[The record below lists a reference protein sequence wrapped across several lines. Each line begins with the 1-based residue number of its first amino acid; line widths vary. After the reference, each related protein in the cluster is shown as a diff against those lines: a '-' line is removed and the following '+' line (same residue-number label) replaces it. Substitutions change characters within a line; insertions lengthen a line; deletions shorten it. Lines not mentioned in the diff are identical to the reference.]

1 MVKTPK
7 TEVEKAKEDLTETIE
22 NLTDDAEK
30 LKADAE
36 KKSEIGKEAILDYVE
51 KGDLSAKDVLKEL
64 ENDYNTR
71 NKAPEKVDK
80 TKKLDAEEAKKIAE
94 VAKKEASKPIVK
106 KLTAIAD
113 DLAEKIEKLTKAA
126 DK

>member
-7 TEVEKAKEDLTETIE
+7 TEVGKAKEDLTETIE

-71 NKAPEKVDK
+71 NKAPEKVDE
-80 TKKLDAEEAKKIAE
+80 TKKLDAEEAKKIDEA
-94 VAKKEASKPIVK
+94 AKKEASKPIVK

>member
-7 TEVEKAKEDLTETIE
+7 TEVGKAKEDLTETIE

-36 KKSEIGKEAILDYVE
+36 KKAEIGKEAILDYVE

-64 ENDYNTR
+64 ENDHNTR

-80 TKKLDAEEAKKIAE
+80 TKKLDAEEAKILMKLL
-94 VAKKEASKPIVK
+94 KK
-106 KLTAIAD
+106 KLLNQSLKNLQI
-113 DLAEKIEKLTKAA
+113 
-126 DK
+126 